1 MRPPIRPDVP
11 CLAAYPYVIVRVACP
26 HCPNRTGSYRLARLA
41 ARLGPETPLED
52 VLRRIAFDCPWLDE
66 RHPRSKSQY
75 VPKCKA
81 HFPDLEAP
89 SPQPPDIPP
98 GLMKLR
104 VVQGGKA

>member
-1 MRPPIRPDVP
+1 M
-11 CLAAYPYVIVRVACP
+11 
-26 HCPNRTGSYRLARLA
+26 A

-66 RHPRSKSQY
+66 RHPRAKSQY

-81 HFPDLEAP
+81 HFPDLEAA
-89 SPQPPDIPP
+89 SPQPPDMPP
-98 GLMKLR
+98 GMMKLR